1 MKKLR
6 KVSPEFVRADEG
18 EREYNAQAWD
28 KNLDRFLA
36 NYDDIEFY
44 YAEPTE
50 HTRYG
55 QFFAIYT
62 LRDEGL
68 RLLNRF
74 STSGGI
80 SSAGFLGVN
89 VCQVLE
95 DDRSFDDV
103 LELAKTDAKA
113 AKALMD
119 ELENSEWVTIN
130 THKFRFGDNEWGVIG
145 TSREARKYMAERSKK
160 YGSVF
165 TKEPM

>member
-1 MKKLR
+1 MRKLR
-6 KVSPEFVRADEG
+6 KVTTEFVRANEN
-18 EREYNAQAWD
+18 ERAYNAQDWD
-28 KNLDRFLA
+28 RYIDRFLA
-36 NYDDIEFY
+36 SYDDIEFY
-44 YAEPTE
+44 YAAPTE
-50 HTRYG
+50 HTRYE

-74 STSGGI
+74 CTSGGI

-95 DDRSFDDV
+95 DDRSFNDV
-103 LELAKTDAKA
+103 LELAKSDAKA

-119 ELENSEWVTIN
+119 EIENSEWVTIN
-130 THKFRFGDNEWGVIG
+130 THKFRFGENEWGVIG
-145 TSREARKYMAERSKK
+145 THKEARKYMAERSKK